1 MMKLKSGFIFIIKI
15 KFKQHL
21 KMKDLKEF
29 VDTLVKIEYLD
40 HCSAFGFYP
49 FQMFVEAADEKLTI
63 CALDL
68 GGDLRAVYKAFS
80 DFHKDK
86 AKRIYLAVDFPANM
100 DIENDFVC
108 IINYQ
113 NDEFK
118 LTAIPYNPET
128 GEIFPEIKV
137 AEILNKIFEDL
148 SHFIS

>member
-1 MMKLKSGFIFIIKI
+1 
-15 KFKQHL
+15 
-21 KMKDLKEF
+21 
-29 VDTLVKIEYLD
+29 
-40 HCSAFGFYP
+40 
-49 FQMFVEAADEKLTI
+49 MFVEAADEKLTI

-68 GGDLRAVYKAFS
+68 GGDVRAVYKAFS
-80 DFHKDK
+80 DFHKEK
-86 AKRIYLAVDFPANM
+86 PKRIYLAVDFPANM

-118 LTAIPYNPET
+118 LTAIPYNPGT